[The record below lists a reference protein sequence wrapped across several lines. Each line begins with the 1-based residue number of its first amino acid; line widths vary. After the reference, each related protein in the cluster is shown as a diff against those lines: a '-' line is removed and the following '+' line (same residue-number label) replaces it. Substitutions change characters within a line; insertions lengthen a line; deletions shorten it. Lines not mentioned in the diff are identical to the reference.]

1 MRSEKEAVALED
13 WFMAGMSARSL
24 FYMYG
29 KTYNSPEELSCI
41 KRAVDYFLWPGW
53 KLIRT
58 GYFKWSKDGTRT
70 VTCSL
75 VILNK
80 KHFVFD
86 ELRNNRR
93 FEMKRLKE

>member
-1 MRSEKEAVALED
+1 MLANYGAAYSFVGEKEKSD
-13 WFMAGMSARSL
+13 
-24 FYMYG
+24 
-29 KTYNSPEELSCI
+29 SCY
-41 KRAVDYFLWPGW
+41 KAAYEVSGNR
-53 KLIRT
+53 R

-93 FEMKRLKE
+93 VKMKRLKE